1 MKNLRS
7 LVKPSTKIL
16 KDLVK
21 NRKKLITIENSTQK
35 YKNSNIDTKLYL
47 QNLKALLRRDYWLS
61 HALIKILSYEN
72 NFDIKFKKEPVEK
85 FEEEELF

>member
-1 MKNLRS
+1 MRNLRS
-7 LVKPSTKIL
+7 LVRPSTKIL

-21 NRKKLITIENSTQK
+21 NRKKLIAIENSTQK
-35 YKNSNIDTKLYL
+35 NKNSNDDTKLYL

-72 NFDIKFKKEPVEK
+72 NFDIKFKTEPLEK